1 MCSQLRPFKRVR
13 NSFCTKSEMDFLLCC
28 SEAISDFVSGSETNK
43 VVGFIGTEGGGLD
56 AESLEEFIDVHF
68 M

>member
-1 MCSQLRPFKRVR
+1 
-13 NSFCTKSEMDFLLCC
+13 MDFLLCC

-56 AESLEEFIDVHF
+56 AESLEEFMAVPF